1 MSGTARFVTWSVL
14 IMTLLTVAKS
24 QSKEPNVCMQT
35 ITLTNNAV
43 IPSSYITID
52 AQTVSV
58 RESSATGHCSSVS
71 STGVISTCT
80 DPTSSV
86 LFDGVIPTLT
96 GLDGDM
102 WASQL
107 LTLQTTGTR
116 ARVLFDFT
124 GKSDYNGAISGR
136 LEMVMFNCPEMGISA
151 ATISISTSA
160 SPSVNPAPLMVAN
173 VGITSCDSLVR
184 VCIPIATVQ
193 PSISL
198 DFVIS
203 VTSDMVYLAE
213 VTFYA
218 ASSASTCPPDTIIT
232 TAPPDT
238 IITTAPPDTIIT
250 TAPSD
255 TIITTAPPDTII
267 TTAPPDTIITTA
279 PPDTIITTAPPDT
292 ITTAAPPDTIITP
305 TSVVLITTK
314 LNQEMT
320 TTNTTAITITSV
332 IVPVVVVICV
342 VFMIVGIMAAVLIL
356 WRYHKHKTSH
366 HTALGEGQ
374 SHAHTHSH
382 PPPVKMCEETGQVCY
397 SSPPEALGQLNP
409 SHDTYS
415 HLQRDATHEGEEI
428 GEYSTLS
435 YGNKPQVLR
444 GGVSQPS
451 LDTYSHL
458 QRDTSKGRGG
468 AQPHQ
473 YQGIRE
479 YSALSHG
486 NSPHVLGGGG
496 EDSASHPSHDTYSH
510 LQRDSRGAHQGIG
523 EYSAL
528 SHVNSPHGG
537 GEDSASQ
544 LYAQIDK
551 KTIAKKKVTA
561 TEMSTLVTYSS
572 LDKERNGVHSSEA
585 DTAVDLLYAQVDK
598 KMNNPQHTPGADTPA
613 DILGA
618 DSAVD
623 HFYAVLEDNRRK
635 RKDEVATNFHTPQ
648 ADSTVDHFYAV
659 LEDNREEKKGE
670 VADTA
675 VDHFYAVLENNREK
689 KGTHPHSPEAGTA
702 VDHFYAV
709 LEDNRER
716 KKGEVAIYTH
726 PHMPD
731 DITKKK

>member
-1 MSGTARFVTWSVL
+1 MH
-14 IMTLLTVAKS
+14 
-24 QSKEPNVCMQT
+24 
-35 ITLTNNAV
+35 AV

-52 AQTVSV
+52 AETVSV
-58 RESSATGHCSSVS
+58 SGSSATGNCSSVN
-71 STGVISTCT
+71 STGVMPTCT

-86 LFDGVIPTLT
+86 LFDGIPTLT

-107 LTLQTTGTR
+107 LTLQRTTSTR
-116 ARVLFDFT
+116 ATVLFDFT
-124 GKSDYNGAISGR
+124 DTPGYVGLSGR
-136 LEMVMFNCPEMGISA
+136 LEVVMFNCPGKGISA
-151 ATISISTSA
+151 STIRVSTSS
-160 SPSVNPAPLMVAN
+160 SPLVNPTQIMVVN
-173 VGITSCDSLVR
+173 IGITSCDSLVR
-184 VCIPIATVQ
+184 VCTSIYTVQ
-193 PSISL
+193 PSITL
-198 DFVIS
+198 EFVTG

-218 ASSASTCPPDTIIT
+218 ARGASTCPP
-232 TAPPDT
+232 
-238 IITTAPPDTIIT
+238 
-250 TAPSD
+250 D

-292 ITTAAPPDTIITP
+292 IITTAPPDTIITTAP
-305 TSVVLITTK
+305 PDTIITTAPQIV
-314 LNQEMT
+314 LLT
-320 TTNTTAITITSV
+320 TPVPDSTLTPFTTNTFVTIEGETNTTAPTGRNINTITS
-332 IVPVVVVICV
+332 IIIPVMVVICV

-366 HTALGEGQ
+366 HTALGEGH
-374 SHAHTHSH
+374 SHAHAHSH
-382 PPPVKMCEETGQVCY
+382 SPPVKMCEETGQVCY
-397 SSPPEALGQLNP
+397 SSPPEALGQLSP

-415 HLQRDATHEGEEI
+415 NLQRDTSKGREEI

-435 YGNKPQVLR
+435 HGNKPQVLR
-444 GGVSQPS
+444 GGASH
-451 LDTYSHL
+451 DTYSLL
-458 QRDTSKGRGG
+458 QRDTSVGRGG
-468 AQPHQ
+468 AQSH
-473 YQGIRE
+473 QGIGE
-479 YSALSHG
+479 YSTLSHG
-486 NSPHVLGGGG
+486 NSPHALGGGG
-496 EDSASHPSHDTYSH
+496 EDSASQPSHDTYSH
-510 LQRDSRGAHQGIG
+510 LQRDSRGIG

-561 TEMSTLVTYSS
+561 KEMSTLTTYSS

-598 KMNNPQHTPGADTPA
+598 KMNNSHHTPEADTPA

-618 DSAVD
+618 DSAMD

-648 ADSTVDHFYAV
+648 ADSAVDHFYAV

-670 VADTA
+670 VGDTT
-675 VDHFYAVLENNREK
+675 VDHSYAVLENNREK
-689 KGTHPHSPEAGTA
+689 KGPHPHTPEANTAVDHFYAVLEDNHERKNGEVATHPYTPEADTA

-709 LEDNRER
+709 LEDNRKR
-716 KKGEVAIYTH
+716 KNGEVATH
-726 PHMPD
+726 PHTPD
-731 DITKKK
+731 DITQVNKKK